1 MVSAFLVQPP
11 KTMQVSIRRASR
23 VADLELENP
32 LRALPLGLHD
42 DLIPF
47 MVYNIV
53 IFREFGYSR
62 FLLTGH
68 SFKFKFSKEM

>member
-1 MVSAFLVQPP
+1 M
-11 KTMQVSIRRASR
+11 
-23 VADLELENP
+23 ADLELEIP

>member
-1 MVSAFLVQPP
+1 M
-11 KTMQVSIRRASR
+11 
-23 VADLELENP
+23 ADLELEIP

-53 IFREFGYSR
+53 IFREFGYSLLPCGGWQQVQIQQGDALWKRQQWRPSLTTR
-62 FLLTGH
+62 F
-68 SFKFKFSKEM
+68 

>member
-1 MVSAFLVQPP
+1 ME
-11 KTMQVSIRRASR
+11 I
-23 VADLELENP
+23 P
-32 LRALPLGLHD
+32 LRVLPLGLHD

-53 IFREFGYSR
+53 IFREFGYSL

-68 SFKFKFSKEM
+68 SFKFSKEM

>member
-23 VADLELENP
+23 VADLELEIP
-32 LRALPLGLHD
+32 LRALPVGLHD

-68 SFKFKFSKEM
+68 SFKFSKEM